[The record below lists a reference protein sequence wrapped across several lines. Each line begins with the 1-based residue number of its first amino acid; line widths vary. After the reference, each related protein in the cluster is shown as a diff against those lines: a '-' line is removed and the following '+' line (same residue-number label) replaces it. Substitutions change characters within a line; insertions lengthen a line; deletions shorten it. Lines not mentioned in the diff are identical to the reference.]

1 MNNDA
6 ILASISKIHAYRYAK
21 KKQKG
26 VKFGE
31 NQVTTMAIPM
41 DLMLPLDILS

>member
-21 KKQKG
+21 EKQRG
-26 VKFGE
+26 VKLVGVFGKF
-31 NQVTTMAIPM
+31 AGYHI
-41 DLMLPLDILS
+41 